1 MIVRKRLP
9 TLRTLVEN
17 IVLRVHND
25 GGGDHHVPQRLDAK
39 QETNAAKTTGK
50 NETGNRPSQTRV
62 RNMLRSHM

>member
-25 GGGDHHVPQRLDAK
+25 GGGDHHVPQRLDTK

-50 NETGNRPSQTRV
+50 NETGNRS
-62 RNMLRSHM
+62 S